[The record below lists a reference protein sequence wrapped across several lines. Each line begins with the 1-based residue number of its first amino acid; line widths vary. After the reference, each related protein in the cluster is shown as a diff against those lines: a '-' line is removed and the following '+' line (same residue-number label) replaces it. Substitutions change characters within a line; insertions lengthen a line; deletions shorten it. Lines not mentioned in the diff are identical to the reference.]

1 LTLPGTAGNVAG
13 LSVDTNRIN
22 HIMRIVL
29 LGAPGSGKGTQS
41 QRLVKEHGIPQISTG
56 DLLRAAVAN
65 GTPLGV
71 RAKEAMDAG
80 KLVEDEIVLG
90 MIRERLGEPDV
101 ANGFILD
108 GFPRN
113 LLQADALD
121 ALLTELGQPLDAV
134 VQMDVEYD
142 ELMRRISGRRSC
154 ADCGAVFNV
163 LTTPAGQIEQ
173 DKCPKTGAPHK
184 LFQRPDDTEET
195 VAKRLKVYEEKTRP
209 LIDYYADKGILQ
221 TIDAEGDVEDVTE
234 RLEEALA
241 LASKQSQAGAEREEA
256 PAKTAPA
263 RKKGPAKSAA
273 VEAAATKEA
282 SSAKEAPA
290 RKKAVNKAPAKSTA
304 EKAPGK
310 SAPAKAAAKKAPGKG
325 ASAKAA
331 AKKAPGKGA
340 SAKAAA
346 KKAAGKAA
354 AKGARRRTAVAKGGR
369 KPKKAPVRRV
379 PAKKKSVAKKAK
391 KRAR

>member
-1 LTLPGTAGNVAG
+1 
-13 LSVDTNRIN
+13 
-22 HIMRIVL
+22 MRIVL

-90 MIRERLGEPDV
+90 MIRERLAEPDV

-113 LLQADALD
+113 LVQADALD

-142 ELMRRISGRRSC
+142 ELMRRISGRRTC

-163 LTTPAGQIEQ
+163 LTTPVEQIEQ
-173 DKCPKTGAPHK
+173 DKCSKTGAPHK

-195 VAKRLKVYEEKTRP
+195 VAKRLKVYEEQTRP
-209 LIDYYADKGILQ
+209 LIDYYGDKGILQ

-234 RLEEALA
+234 RLEEALTR
-241 LASKQSQAGAEREEA
+241 ASKQSQAAAERTAAPAKKRAARKPAVAEA
-256 PAKTAPA
+256 PAKAAAPKKAPA
-263 RKKGPAKSAA
+263 KKSVGSKAPAK
-273 VEAAATKEA
+273 
-282 SSAKEAPA
+282 
-290 RKKAVNKAPAKSTA
+290 KAPAKSTA
-304 EKAPGK
+304 KKAPAK
-310 SAPAKAAAKKAPGKG
+310 SAP
-325 ASAKAA
+325 
-331 AKKAPGKGA
+331 
-340 SAKAAA
+340 AKAAA

-354 AKGARRRTAVAKGGR
+354 AKGVRRRTAVAKGGR
-369 KPKKAPVRRV
+369 KAKKAPVRRV

>member
-22 HIMRIVL
+22 YIMRIVL

-56 DLLRAAVAN
+56 DLLRAAVAS

-71 RAKEAMDAG
+71 RAKEAMDSG
-80 KLVEDEIVLG
+80 KLVDDEIVLG
-90 MIRERLGEPDV
+90 MIRERLAEPDV

-121 ALLTELGQPLDAV
+121 ALLAELGQPLDAV

-154 ADCGAVFNV
+154 ADCMAVFNV
-163 LTTPAGQIEQ
+163 LTSPAEQIENA
-173 DKCPKTGAPHK
+173 KCPKTGAPHK

-195 VAKRLKVYEEKTRP
+195 VARRLQVYEEKTRP
-209 LIDYYADKGILQ
+209 LIDYYLEKGILQ
-221 TIDAEGDVEDVTE
+221 TIDAEGDVEEITE
-234 RLEEALA
+234 RLEEALT
-241 LASKQSQAGAEREEA
+241 LASRQGQASAERKSTR
-256 PAKTAPA
+256 AK
-263 RKKGPAKSAA
+263 
-273 VEAAATKEA
+273 
-282 SSAKEAPA
+282 
-290 RKKAVNKAPAKSTA
+290 KAPAKS
-304 EKAPGK
+304 
-310 SAPAKAAAKKAPGKG
+310 
-325 ASAKAA
+325 
-331 AKKAPGKGA
+331 
-340 SAKAAA
+340 AA
-346 KKAAGKAA
+346 KKAAGKKSAA
-354 AKGARRRTAVAKGGR
+354 RGVRRRTAVAKAGG
-369 KPKKAPVRRV
+369 KSKKAPVRRI
-379 PAKKKSVAKKAK
+379 PAKKKAAAKKAK

>member
-56 DLLRAAVAN
+56 DLLRAAVAK

-71 RAKEAMDAG
+71 RAKEAMDSG

-90 MIRERLGEPDV
+90 MIRERLAEPDV

-113 LLQADALD
+113 LMQADALD
-121 ALLTELGQPLDAV
+121 ALLAELDQPLDAV

-163 LTTPAGQIEQ
+163 LTSPAAQIES
-173 DKCPKTGAPHK
+173 DKCPKTGEPHK

-195 VAKRLKVYEEKTRP
+195 VAKRLQVYEEKTRP
-209 LIDYYADKGILQ
+209 LIDFYRKKGILQ
-221 TIDAEGDVEDVTE
+221 TINAEGDVEEITQ
-234 RLEEALA
+234 RLEEAL
-241 LASKQSQAGAEREEA
+241 QAAAGQKKPAAKRKAA
-256 PAKTAPA
+256 PAKKKRAAGETAGVEAAAKKSGGKASAKAPA
-263 RKKGPAKSAA
+263 KKTAAKSAA
-273 VEAAATKEA
+273 GKKT
-282 SSAKEAPA
+282 PA
-290 RKKAVNKAPAKSTA
+290 KKAA
-304 EKAPGK
+304 G
-310 SAPAKAAAKKAPGKG
+310 KAAAKKAT
-325 ASAKAA
+325 
-331 AKKAPGKGA
+331 
-340 SAKAAA
+340 
-346 KKAAGKAA
+346 GKAA
-354 AKGARRRTAVAKGGR
+354 AKGARRRTAVAKAGR
-369 KPKKAPVRRV
+369 KAKKAPVRRV
-379 PAKKKSVAKKAK
+379 SAKKKSAAKKAN

>member
-1 LTLPGTAGNVAG
+1 MTLPGTAGNVAG

-22 HIMRIVL
+22 YIMRIVL

-90 MIRERLGEPDV
+90 MIRERLAEPDV

-142 ELMRRISGRRSC
+142 ELMRRISGRRTC

-163 LTTPAGQIEQ
+163 LTTPAAQIEH
-173 DKCPKTGAPHK
+173 DKCPKTGEPHK
-184 LFQRPDDTEET
+184 LIQRPDDTEET
-195 VAKRLKVYEEKTRP
+195 VARRLKVYEEKTRP
-209 LIDYYADKGILQ
+209 LIDYYDEKGILQ
-221 TIDAEGDVEDVTE
+221 TIDADGDVEGVTE
-234 RLEEALA
+234 RLEEALT
-241 LASKQSQAGAEREEA
+241 LASKQSQASAERKAA
-256 PAKTAPA
+256 PAKRAAARKAPA
-263 RKKGPAKSAA
+263 RKTAAK
-273 VEAAATKEA
+273 
-282 SSAKEAPA
+282 
-290 RKKAVNKAPAKSTA
+290 KAPAK
-304 EKAPGK
+304 KV
-310 SAPAKAAAKKAPGKG
+310 PAKAAAKKAP
-325 ASAKAA
+325 AKSAA
-331 AKKAPGKGA
+331 ARKAP
-340 SAKAAA
+340 A
-346 KKAAGKAA
+346 KKTAGKAA
-354 AKGARRRTAVAKGGR
+354 AKGARRRTAVAKAGR
-369 KPKKAPVRRV
+369 KVKKAPVRRA

>member
-1 LTLPGTAGNVAG
+1 
-13 LSVDTNRIN
+13 
-22 HIMRIVL
+22 MRIVL

-56 DLLRAAVAN
+56 DLLRAAVAK

-71 RAKEAMDAG
+71 RAKEAMDSG

-90 MIRERLGEPDV
+90 MIRERLAEPDV

-121 ALLTELGQPLDAV
+121 ALLAELDQPLDAV

-163 LTTPAGQIEQ
+163 LTSPAEQIEN
-173 DKCPKTGAPHK
+173 DKCPKTGEPHK

-195 VAKRLKVYEEKTRP
+195 VARRLQVYEEKTRP
-209 LIDYYADKGILQ
+209 LIEFYRQKGILQ
-221 TIDAEGDVEDVTE
+221 TIDAEGGVEEITE
-234 RLEEALA
+234 RLEEAL
-241 LASKQSQAGAEREEA
+241 QAAAGRKPAAKRKAA
-256 PAKTAPA
+256 PAKKSGGRASVKVPV
-263 RKKGPAKSAA
+263 KKTSAKSAA
-273 VEAAATKEA
+273 GKKT
-282 SSAKEAPA
+282 PA
-290 RKKAVNKAPAKSTA
+290 KKAA
-304 EKAPGK
+304 G
-310 SAPAKAAAKKAPGKG
+310 KAAAKKAT
-325 ASAKAA
+325 
-331 AKKAPGKGA
+331 
-340 SAKAAA
+340 
-346 KKAAGKAA
+346 GKAA
-354 AKGARRRTAVAKGGR
+354 AKGARRRTAVAKAGR
-369 KPKKAPVRRV
+369 KAKKAPVRRV
-379 PAKKKSVAKKAK
+379 PVKKKSAAKKAK

>member
-13 LSVDTNRIN
+13 LSVDTNSIN
-22 HIMRIVL
+22 YIMRIVL

-71 RAKEAMDAG
+71 RAKEAMDGG

-90 MIRERLGEPDV
+90 MIRERLAEPDV

-134 VQMDVEYD
+134 VQMDVDYA

-163 LTTPAGQIEQ
+163 LTTPAVQIEH
-173 DKCPKTGAPHK
+173 DKCPKTGGPHK
-184 LFQRPDDTEET
+184 LIQRPDDTEET

-209 LIDYYADKGILQ
+209 LIDYYNQKGILQ

-234 RLEEALA
+234 RLEEALTA
-241 LASKQSQAGAEREEA
+241 AAAAAEQKAA
-256 PAKTAPA
+256 PAKRAAAKAPA
-263 RKKGPAKSAA
+263 KKTAAKKKAPAKKVPAKKGPAKAA
-273 VEAAATKEA
+273 V
-282 SSAKEAPA
+282 
-290 RKKAVNKAPAKSTA
+290 KKSPAKS
-304 EKAPGK
+304 
-310 SAPAKAAAKKAPGKG
+310 AAAKK
-325 ASAKAA
+325 KAV
-331 AKKAPGKGA
+331 G
-340 SAKAAA
+340 
-346 KKAAGKAA
+346 
-354 AKGARRRTAVAKGGR
+354 KGARRRTAVAKVGR
-369 KPKKAPVRRV
+369 KAKKAPARRA

-391 KRAR
+391 KRVR

>member
-1 LTLPGTAGNVAG
+1 
-13 LSVDTNRIN
+13 
-22 HIMRIVL
+22 MRIVL

-90 MIRERLGEPDV
+90 MIRERLAEPDV

-142 ELMRRISGRRSC
+142 ELMRRISGRRTC

-163 LTTPAGQIEQ
+163 LTTPAAQIEHG
-173 DKCPKTGAPHK
+173 KCPKTGEPHK

-195 VAKRLKVYEEKTRP
+195 VARRLKVYEEKTRP
-209 LIDYYADKGILQ
+209 LIDYYDEKGILQ
-221 TIDAEGDVEDVTE
+221 TIDAEGDVEDVSQ
-234 RLEEALA
+234 RLEAALR
-241 LASKQSQAGAEREEA
+241 SA
-256 PAKTAPA
+256 PAK
-263 RKKGPAKSAA
+263 R
-273 VEAAATKEA
+273 AAA
-282 SSAKEAPA
+282 
-290 RKKAVNKAPAKSTA
+290 RKAPAKKTA
-304 EKAPGK
+304 AKQAPAK
-310 SAPAKAAAKKAPGKG
+310 KAPAKAAAKKAPAKSG
-325 ASAKAA
+325 AAR
-331 AKKAPGKGA
+331 KAP
-340 SAKAAA
+340 A

-354 AKGARRRTAVAKGGR
+354 AKSARRRTAVAKVGR
-369 KPKKAPVRRV
+369 KAKKAPARRT
-379 PAKKKSVAKKAK
+379 PARKKSVAKKAK

>member
-1 LTLPGTAGNVAG
+1 
-13 LSVDTNRIN
+13 
-22 HIMRIVL
+22 MRIVL

-56 DLLRAAVAN
+56 DLLRAAVAK

-71 RAKEAMDAG
+71 RAKEAMDSG

-90 MIRERLGEPDV
+90 MIRERLAEPDV

-121 ALLTELGQPLDAV
+121 ALLAELDQPLDAV

-163 LTTPAGQIEQ
+163 LTSPAEQIAN
-173 DKCPKTGAPHK
+173 DKCPKTGEPHK

-195 VAKRLKVYEEKTRP
+195 VAKRLQVYEDKTRP
-209 LIDYYADKGILQ
+209 LIDFYRQKGILQ
-221 TIDAEGDVEDVTE
+221 TIDAEGDVEEITE
-234 RLEEALA
+234 RLEEAL
-241 LASKQSQAGAEREEA
+241 QAAAGRKPAAKRKAA
-256 PAKTAPA
+256 PAKKSGGKASAKVPAKKTA
-263 RKKGPAKSAA
+263 AKSAA
-273 VEAAATKEA
+273 GKKTAA
-282 SSAKEAPA
+282 
-290 RKKAVNKAPAKSTA
+290 KKAA
-304 EKAPGK
+304 G
-310 SAPAKAAAKKAPGKG
+310 KAAAKKAT
-325 ASAKAA
+325 
-331 AKKAPGKGA
+331 
-340 SAKAAA
+340 
-346 KKAAGKAA
+346 GKAA
-354 AKGARRRTAVAKGGR
+354 AKGARRRTAVAKSGR
-369 KPKKAPVRRV
+369 KAKKAPVRRA
-379 PAKKKSVAKKAK
+379 PAKKKSAAKKAR

>member
-1 LTLPGTAGNVAG
+1 MRVRTAGLTLPGTAGNVAG

-56 DLLRAAVAN
+56 DLLRAAVAK

-71 RAKEAMDAG
+71 RAKEAMDSG

-90 MIRERLGEPDV
+90 MIRERLAEPDV

-121 ALLTELGQPLDAV
+121 ALLTELAQPLDAV

-163 LTTPAGQIEQ
+163 LTSPAEQIEN
-173 DKCPKTGAPHK
+173 DKCPKTGEPHK

-195 VAKRLKVYEEKTRP
+195 VARRLQVYEEKTRP
-209 LIDYYADKGILQ
+209 LIDFYRQKGILQ
-221 TIDAEGDVEDVTE
+221 TIDAEGDVEEITE
-234 RLEEALA
+234 RLEEALQA
-241 LASKQSQAGAEREEA
+241 ASEQKPAAKRKAA
-256 PAKTAPA
+256 PV
-263 RKKGPAKSAA
+263 RKSAKRRA
-273 VEAAATKEA
+273 TGQSAGVEAAAKKSGGKA
-282 SSAKEAPA
+282 SA
-290 RKKAVNKAPAKSTA
+290 KAPAKKTA
-304 EKAPGK
+304 ATSAGGKKTAGKKAAG
-310 SAPAKAAAKKAPGKG
+310 KAAAKKAT
-325 ASAKAA
+325 
-331 AKKAPGKGA
+331 
-340 SAKAAA
+340 
-346 KKAAGKAA
+346 GKAA
-354 AKGARRRTAVAKGGR
+354 AKGARRRTAVAKAGR
-369 KPKKAPVRRV
+369 KAKKAPVRRV
-379 PAKKKSVAKKAK
+379 PAKKKSAAKKAK

>member
-1 LTLPGTAGNVAG
+1 
-13 LSVDTNRIN
+13 
-22 HIMRIVL
+22 MRIVL

-56 DLLRAAVAN
+56 DLLRAAVAK

-71 RAKEAMDAG
+71 RAKEAMDSG

-90 MIRERLGEPDV
+90 MIRERLAEPDV

-121 ALLTELGQPLDAV
+121 ALLAELDQPLDAV

-163 LTTPAGQIEQ
+163 LTSPAEQIEN
-173 DKCPKTGAPHK
+173 DKCPKTGEPHK

-195 VAKRLKVYEEKTRP
+195 VARRLQVYEEKTRP
-209 LIDYYADKGILQ
+209 LIDFYRGKGILQ
-221 TIDAEGDVEDVTE
+221 TIDAEGDVEEITE
-234 RLEEALA
+234 RLEEAL
-241 LASKQSQAGAEREEA
+241 QAAAGQKPAAKRKAA
-256 PAKTAPA
+256 PAKKKRAAGQSAAAESPVETAAEKAPVRKSAKKRAAGESAGVEGAAKKSGGKASAKAPA
-263 RKKGPAKSAA
+263 KKTAAKSAA
-273 VEAAATKEA
+273 GKKTAA
-282 SSAKEAPA
+282 
-290 RKKAVNKAPAKSTA
+290 KKTA
-304 EKAPGK
+304 G
-310 SAPAKAAAKKAPGKG
+310 KAAAKKAT
-325 ASAKAA
+325 
-331 AKKAPGKGA
+331 
-340 SAKAAA
+340 
-346 KKAAGKAA
+346 GKAA
-354 AKGARRRTAVAKGGR
+354 AKGARRRTAVAKR
-369 KPKKAPVRRV
+369 KAKKAPVRRV
-379 PAKKKSVAKKAK
+379 SAKKKSAAKKAK